1 MFMNAVMILIICVVL
16 YSVYRN
22 GLGLETFSLNK
33 GKGNCVKENCI
44 KGSACKCD

>member
-1 MFMNAVMILIICVVL
+1 MFMNVVMIAIICIVL

-33 GKGNCVKENCI
+33 SKQDCV
-44 KGSACKCD
+44 KGSACDCN